1 MFPQRLKYR
10 IRVLKLV
17 SRLVATGISLAV
29 FVPIA
34 MTFNVFLQTRDTFR
48 TVDTA
53 TTSDYRTA
61 WAKQTNPWPTYM
73 YFSVALAS
81 LFLNACIVV
90 AYSRSIKLANI
101 AATTSTVFEW
111 LVILSNLIVWIVAVT
126 LYRTEKDK
134 GGKPN
139 DLWGWTCSD
148 AARLIQHAFEEVDFN
163 RYCGI
168 QVRARSARFSFTGE
182 SDPGP
187 DRSSIER
194 VLACWHPARSGHLAF
209 WSHLLSGRHATQG
222 EEPCPQKF
230 DRKVISRGMMMM
242 TMMTM
247 ASLLIGIQRLHETA
261 RI

>member
-1 MFPQRLKYR
+1 MYLAASPSEVPQYREDEHQTARRRDERLKYR
-10 IRVLKLV
+10 IRMLKLV
-17 SRLVATGISLAV
+17 SRLFATVISLAV

-34 MTFNVFLQTRDTFR
+34 MTFNLFLQTRDTFR
-48 TVDTA
+48 IVDTPTGA
-53 TTSDYRTA
+53 DYRTA

-73 YFSVALAS
+73 YFAVALAS
-81 LFLNACIVV
+81 LFLNASILV

-111 LVILSNLIVWIVAVT
+111 LVILSNLIVWSVAVT

-168 QVRARSARFSFTGE
+168 QSAS
-182 SDPGP
+182 
-187 DRSSIER
+187 
-194 VLACWHPARSGHLAF
+194 WHAGILQGATT
-209 WSHLLSGRHATQG
+209 LLSGVIYYLAVLRRKAKSHVRRSLTERLYHQG
-222 EEPCPQKF
+222 
-230 DRKVISRGMMMM
+230 
-242 TMMTM
+242 
-247 ASLLIGIQRLHETA
+247 
-261 RI
+261 